1 MKKNFDYFKHF
12 SSLINNTDRFPE
24 SFLKQKAVTSKI
36 KDFLLGLDG
45 FIKVDGWFQTFDE
58 DEVEFLNLN
67 QVFLSNLSAAKKQL
81 LRAANS
87 ADLLNFTATSI
98 SPFDDLS
105 IKISKNIFFSPLHN
119 INMEELTIKILAFN
133 SGNRISQARIYIDPA
148 DKSLTLE
155 ISSYINL
162 STPQDVIESIILA
175 HTSQVFHLAYELLF
189 QHGKSLRGF
198 WDSIHIQ
205 EASDEDIKRIYIAP
219 SKEMDSKDYKSK
231 CSDFF
236 KSLDFNIQ
244 TTKDGMALFIDEV
257 ITFKDY
263 DLPISTII
271 SFTSLPHSISF
282 FSSFS
287 NSHIPTKA
295 LDPLYNYL
303 NTTGW
308 VSHGGQSIEL
318 HRLPDIGCAS
328 WITSNF
334 ETDYNFELVLA
345 EYRNL
350 LGFIAYNLEV
360 AKLNEEIPVEQH

>member
-1 MKKNFDYFKHF
+1 M
-12 SSLINNTDRFPE
+12 
-24 SFLKQKAVTSKI
+24 
-36 KDFLLGLDG
+36 G
-45 FIKVDGWFQTFDE
+45 
-58 DEVEFLNLN
+58 
-67 QVFLSNLSAAKKQL
+67 
-81 LRAANS
+81 
-87 ADLLNFTATSI
+87 
-98 SPFDDLS
+98 
-105 IKISKNIFFSPLHN
+105 
-119 INMEELTIKILAFN
+119 ELTIKILAFN
-133 SGNRISQARIYIDPA
+133 SGNRVSQAKIQLDSNEKI
-148 DKSLTLE
+148 LVVE
-155 ISSYINL
+155 VSSVANL
-162 STPQDVIESIILA
+162 STSQDVLESMILA

-198 WDSIHIQ
+198 WDSIHSQ
-205 EASDEDIKRIYIAP
+205 EASDEDIMRIYIAP

-271 SFTSLPHSISF
+271 SFSSLPHSISF
-282 FSSFS
+282 FSTFS
-287 NSHIPTKA
+287 TSHIPSKA

-303 NTTGW
+303 STTGW

-328 WITSNF
+328 WITGDF
-334 ETDYNFELVLA
+334 ERDYSFELVLA

-350 LGFIAYNLEV
+350 LGFIAFNLEMSLPGV
-360 AKLNEEIPVEQH
+360 DSLKRLIN